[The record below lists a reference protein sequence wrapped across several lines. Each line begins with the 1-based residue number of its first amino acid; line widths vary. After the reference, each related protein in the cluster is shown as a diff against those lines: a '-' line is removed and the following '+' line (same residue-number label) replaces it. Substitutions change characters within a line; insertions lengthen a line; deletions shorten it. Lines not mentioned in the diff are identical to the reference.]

1 MPTTWSDPWVYGEIL
16 IYGVLGYFAIKGLR
30 SKAICSFAILFF
42 LLTIAP
48 ISNFFFDYV
57 VTFAER
63 AMYTPSFGMILLV
76 SAVLYSVFVYF
87 KTKPAF
93 QRGKTFKYLSY
104 GFMLLCIGTM
114 AVVSASRNLVWKDD
128 LTLFSKDVQTHPN
141 SVRLNMNYAQE
152 LINRNTS
159 PNPVPMNAELEQ
171 AKSSVDRV
179 MTLIPDL
186 AMGHLLNG
194 NLYKVTGQYKSA
206 ETQYLRAQELD
217 PNNPAVYFNL
227 GLIAQ
232 LREDLE
238 LAKTHYL
245 KSLELFPNYHGALSN
260 LGVIYGR
267 QNEIDKCIDVLE
279 KAFTLKPDAIGAG
292 NLEQAYTIKGNTV
305 KAAYYRDLLSRL
317 VR

>member
-1 MPTTWSDPWVYGEIL
+1 
-16 IYGVLGYFAIKGLR
+16 
-30 SKAICSFAILFF
+30 
-42 LLTIAP
+42 
-48 ISNFFFDYV
+48 
-57 VTFAER
+57 
-63 AMYTPSFGMILLV
+63 MYTPSVGMILLV
-76 SAVLYSVFVYF
+76 STVFYSAFAYF
-87 KTKPAF
+87 KRKPAF
-93 QRGKTFKYLSY
+93 QRERTFKYLSY
-104 GFMLLCIGTM
+104 GFMLLCIATM

-238 LAKTHYL
+238 LARTHYL
-245 KSLELFPNYHGALSN
+245 KSLELFPNHHGALSN

-267 QNEIDKCIDVLE
+267 LNEIDKCIDTLE

-317 VR
+317 ER

>member
-1 MPTTWSDPWVYGEIL
+1 MPTTWSDPWVYGAIL

-30 SKAICSFAILFF
+30 SKAIWSFAILFF

-238 LAKTHYL
+238 LARTHYL
-245 KSLELFPNYHGALSN
+245 KSLELFPNHHGALSN

-267 QNEIDKCIDVLE
+267 LNEIDKCIDTLE

-317 VR
+317 ER